1 MILVMLLVSNKQ
13 VWLCIFYCR
22 PWQKVHIN
30 WTFYI
35 QKLFFRNEDKI
46 FSSASSLAE
55 NCTSIEKS
63 FNPDVGS
70 VEDGAAAIGTVAH
83 ASVTVTI
90 AGTGTVDSISI
101 TLGSVIFKAALAAFK
116 TFLRVSE

>member
-1 MILVMLLVSNKQ
+1 MDPLANSA
-13 VWLCIFYCR
+13 
-22 PWQKVHIN
+22 
-30 WTFYI
+30 
-35 QKLFFRNEDKI
+35 FFRNEDKI
-46 FSSASSLAE
+46 FSSACPLAE

-90 AGTGTVDSISI
+90 AGTGIVDSNSI
-101 TLGSVIFKAALAAFK
+101 TLGSVIFGVALAAFK
-116 TFLRVSE
+116 TSCLKPLGLPDRMGGGGNFQ